1 MEDIFVRFTDGTE
14 CVIPN
19 VVNYKRNIKKS
30 CWVICV
36 CGGDNDNSNIVKIND
51 HLVTMIG
58 SRNLLNSII
67 WRFN

>member
-1 MEDIFVRFTDGTE
+1 MEDIFVRFADGTE

-19 VVNYKRNIKKS
+19 VLYYQRDVEGS

-36 CGGDNDNSNIVKIND
+36 CGRDNDNFIVKIND
-51 HLVTMIG
+51 YLVTMIG

-67 WRFN
+67 WRSN

>member
-1 MEDIFVRFTDGTE
+1 MEDIFIRFTDGTE
-14 CVIPN
+14 CAISN
-19 VVNYKRNIKKS
+19 VLSYKRDVEES

-36 CGGDNDNSNIVKIND
+36 CGGDNDNYIVKIND

-58 SRNLLNSII
+58 SRNLLNSIT